1 MAVDNVDRRLL
12 AQFEASVAHERARR
26 ELLPPMWIS
35 TDPEAGDEPG
45 DLYDAVLELARE
57 RIRTQR
63 EEYAKRTR
71 HDLHDPAV

>member
-1 MAVDNVDRRLL
+1 
-12 AQFEASVAHERARR
+12 
-26 ELLPPMWIS
+26 MWIS

-45 DLYDAVLELARE
+45 DLYDAVLEHARE